1 MSISEIELK
10 FLVNHVRQTIDNL
23 YYVSNVYPINKNS
36 FIIKFHHSQKNDVS
50 LLVSTHGICVTKY
63 TYSIIEENETLKK
76 IKSQLE
82 RCKLMDV
89 FIVPGERIIKF
100 LFQNIEGIKYYLI
113 VELFG
118 DGNIILCND
127 SLKIVSLINPINVR
141 HRTLKPGLN
150 YFTPPSR
157 GANPFLIDFNSF
169 LSLRDEKAPGN
180 TDIKRW
186 MGRSLSISKK
196 FIEFAVS
203 KAALGKIYVN
213 ELSIDDLKI
222 LYDRLI
228 SLINDVSNGVNHE
241 PCIVLDETNRP
252 DDVYPFVPLSVPE
265 NRIRKFDSYVEAVDE
280 YLNIQIVSGDD
291 LQGSELSNRIA
302 VLEHDIE
309 EQEKAKDLVISKST
323 KLREFALLLKKQPD
337 LIVDKG
343 NKNIEKIFNDYNIK
357 ISNIKG
363 KSYMEIEDEKVPID
377 LDNLSLPKLSSSL
390 FNIAKEKERGLIT
403 IEISQTKLVEQI
415 NKLKHQQ
422 KIKTPLSHVKTLP
435 NKEWYEKYRW
445 FFTSDNLLAIG
456 GKDAS
461 SNSIIIRK
469 YLTENDYVFHAEVH
483 GSPFF
488 ILKNANNVDI
498 DISSS
503 ISETAQATVS
513 FSRAWK
519 DSLSNSDAYW
529 ILPSQIKK
537 GAPTGQYLPK
547 GSFVIEGKRNYVK
560 NLEIKLA
567 VGLSFNGDRLLI
579 LVGPYYAIKKRSIS
593 FRTILPS
600 GLDIVKTSKKIKSD
614 FVEYTIKNGFP
625 KDIVEDLKGLSIDE
639 VVRVLPVGQCKLLP
653 IEKGDIKDIAY
664 KIIEK

>member
-36 FIIKFHHSQKNDVS
+36 FIIKFHHSQKNDIS
-50 LLVSTHGICVTKY
+50 LLVSTDGISVTKY
-63 TYSIIEENETLKK
+63 TYSVIEENETLKK

-82 RCKLMDV
+82 RCKLMDIS
-89 FIVPGERIIKF
+89 IVSGERIIKF

-127 SLKIVSLINPINVR
+127 SLKIISLINSINVR

-157 GANPFLIDFNSF
+157 GANPFSIDFSTF
-169 LSLRDEKAPGN
+169 LSLRDEKAQGN
-180 TDIKRW
+180 PDVKRW
-186 MGRSLSISKK
+186 LGRSLSISKK
-196 FIEFAVS
+196 FIEFAVG
-203 KAALGKIYVN
+203 KADIGKMYVN
-213 ELSIDDLKI
+213 ELSIDELMI
-222 LYDRLI
+222 LYDTLI

-241 PCIVLDETNRP
+241 PCIVLDEKNRP

-265 NRIRKFDSYVEAVDE
+265 SRIKKFDSYVEAVDE
-280 YLNIQIVSGDD
+280 YLNIRIINGNDS
-291 LQGSELSNRIA
+291 QGSELSNRIS

-309 EQEKAKDLVISKST
+309 EQEKAKSLVISKST
-323 KLREFALLLKKQPD
+323 KLREFALFLKKQPD
-337 LIVDKG
+337 HIVDRG

-357 ISNIKG
+357 ISSIKG
-363 KSYMEIEDEKVPID
+363 KSYMEIEDEKVPVD
-377 LDNLSLPKLSSSL
+377 LENLSLPKLSSSL
-390 FNIAKEKERGLIT
+390 FNIAKEKERGLVT
-403 IEISQTKLVEQI
+403 IENSQTKLVEQI

-422 KIKTPLSHVKTLP
+422 KNKTPLSHVKVLP

-445 FFTSDNLLAIG
+445 FFTRDNLLAIG
-456 GKDAS
+456 GRDAS

-488 ILKNANNVDI
+488 ILKNANNVDT

-529 ILPSQIKK
+529 VLPSQIKK

-567 VGLSFNGDRLLI
+567 VGLSFNGDRLLVI
-579 LVGPYYAIKKRSIS
+579 VGPYYAIKKRSI
-593 FRTILPS
+593 FLRTILPS
-600 GLDIVKTSKKIKSD
+600 GLDIVKASKKIKSD
-614 FVEYTIKNGFP
+614 FVEYAMKNDFS
-625 KDIVEDLKGLSIDE
+625 KDIVEDLKSLSIDE
-639 VVRVLPVGQCKLLP
+639 VIRVLPVGQCKLLP
-653 IEKGDIKDIAY
+653 LEKGDIKDIEY
-664 KIIEK
+664 KTIEK